1 MTHISV
7 RGLDRAFGYT
17 SVLRSLDLE
26 IAPGDHVTIT
36 GPNGSGKTTL
46 LRILL
51 GLLRPTSGE
60 VSVLGGSPRDKRIRR
75 RIGVIG
81 HAPAVYTRMSAVE
94 NLAFWGR
101 MYDVAGAVA
110 RGSEIL
116 RGLDL
121 DPGDRRPVSSYSQG
135 MRQRVAIAR
144 ALSIDPVLVIAD
156 EPLAAL
162 DESGTDLVASLLG
175 EGRTLIA
182 ATHHAAPFAG
192 SRRLALRDGR
202 LE

>member
-1 MTHISV
+1 
-7 RGLDRAFGYT
+7 
-17 SVLRSLDLE
+17 
-26 IAPGDHVTIT
+26 
-36 GPNGSGKTTL
+36 
-46 LRILL
+46 
-51 GLLRPTSGE
+51 
-60 VSVLGGSPRDKRIRR
+60 
-75 RIGVIG
+75 
-81 HAPAVYTRMSAVE
+81 
-94 NLAFWGR
+94 
-101 MYDVAGAVA
+101 
-110 RGSEIL
+110 
-116 RGLDL
+116 
-121 DPGDRRPVSSYSQG
+121 